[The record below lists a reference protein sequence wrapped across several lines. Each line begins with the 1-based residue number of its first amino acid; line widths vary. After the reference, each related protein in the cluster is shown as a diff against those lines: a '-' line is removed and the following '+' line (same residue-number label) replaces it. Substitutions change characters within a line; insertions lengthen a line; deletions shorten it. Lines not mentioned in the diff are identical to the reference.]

1 MNRSVSTIAFVASA
15 AGFFLTGAFGVAAA
29 FAVFIAT
36 NFLTTFIALGM
47 EAFAAFIATS
57 FLTTFIAVRTLAVF
71 AAVIWRVIAFIA
83 MAMGLWDCVAASASA
98 FGARH
103 ACCVCAFFFFV
114 MYNADSASTDIVS
127 ASSLCISGR
136 SPNQHHSK
144 NNDIE
149 YAFGGSGEVDAR

>member
-1 MNRSVSTIAFVASA
+1 MLLLQPLLSVHVMLVVFV
-15 AGFFLTGAFGVAAA
+15 L
-29 FAVFIAT
+29 
-36 NFLTTFIALGM
+36 
-47 EAFAAFIATS
+47 
-57 FLTTFIAVRTLAVF
+57 
-71 AAVIWRVIAFIA
+71 
-83 MAMGLWDCVAASASA
+83 
-98 FGARH
+98 
-103 ACCVCAFFFFV
+103 FFV